1 MKRIA
6 VPACALF
13 FLTTAFMAGQQQ
25 TQQQQ
30 GQQQQGQQQQGQQQ
44 QGQRQGGG
52 RGGGGQAADPRDI
65 GGGRC
70 AANPFNCV
78 DTPNPLPAPNTVW
91 LEEMTWMD
99 VRDAMKA
106 GKTTMIITT
115 GGIEPN
121 GPWLALGK
129 HNYVLRANCDA
140 IARKLGNALCA
151 PIVKFVPR
159 GDIDPPTHMM
169 RFPGTISL
177 TEETY
182 KAMMTEIVRS
192 LLQHGFKHVILISD
206 SGEKQPVL
214 QAIAEKVSR
223 GSKPGAGT
231 VNVVVEYKVPRRVL
245 YPWLKQ
251 NFQWEPKKEGL
262 HDDPIASTQMMAVNP
277 DLVRIKEREAKGLAS
292 IDGISLLP
300 VEKAVEAG
308 RKLAEFRG
316 ASAAAVIR
324 KIQAGEKPAA
334 R

>member
-1 MKRIA
+1 MRNKLIA
-6 VPACALF
+6 GAVVLV
-13 FLTTAFMAGQQQ
+13 LILAGLHYVL
-25 TQQQQ
+25 
-30 GQQQQGQQQQGQQQ
+30 
-44 QGQRQGGG
+44 RP
-52 RGGGGQAADPRDI
+52 QAEPRAEELD
-65 GGGRC
+65 
-70 AANPFNCV
+70 
-78 DTPNPLPAPNTVW
+78 APRPIAMRDSLW
-91 LEEMTWMD
+91 LEELTYME
-99 VRDAMKA
+99 VRDKLAT
-106 GKTTMIITT
+106 GQITT
-115 GGIEPN
+115 VIVPSGGLEMA
-121 GPWLALGK
+121 GPYLAVGK
-129 HNYVLRANCDA
+129 HNYIITAGCEA